1 MIHHQFFSTARTEI
15 YNKMGS
21 KSRDRKEIKSRA
33 QIAQKLGYHIISIV
47 AKERQLATEWLR
59 EAGQEEEAK
68 ELEG

>member
-1 MIHHQFFSTARTEI
+1 
-15 YNKMGS
+15 MGS